1 MHGTKNLHLVGI
13 GLRGGR
19 GTGGQGFLLG
29 REEAAGFLRQAVAS
43 TSGVEA
49 SILSTWNRKEFYVA
63 APLGRSPAGRWWEDL
78 CENQTGLSGAGAD
91 IYSYQ
96 ANGVEVGRHLIRLAC
111 GLDSHGA
118 GDTEVLRELRGAMEL
133 SAECGTLGGH
143 LGRIFTQAA
152 CVGTRVR
159 REIRAIREATN
170 IGATVAE
177 MLASHP
183 ALHTALKGTTKA
195 PFLLVVGAGRIARDV
210 TQHLSRLRLGRI
222 ACVNRTN
229 WKAAALA
236 AECGGRAIRWS
247 DCAAALFKADVLIT
261 ATSVHRPLWS
271 RYQFAQTALQRAGR
285 PLLIVDLGMPPN
297 VPPAHSFEL
306 IEVGMVRD
314 WQKKIQRRRGE
325 IHSTLNRVVEEETA
339 IWEQGRQLPFLGGW
353 DSPLSRENIVEDF
366 RGSRV
371 VWMGD
376 EKRRSTGGRRIHSV
390 R

>member
-1 MHGTKNLHLVGI
+1 
-13 GLRGGR
+13 
-19 GTGGQGFLLG
+19 
-29 REEAAGFLRQAVAS
+29 
-43 TSGVEA
+43 
-49 SILSTWNRKEFYVA
+49 
-63 APLGRSPAGRWWEDL
+63 
-78 CENQTGLSGAGAD
+78 
-91 IYSYQ
+91 
-96 ANGVEVGRHLIRLAC
+96 
-111 GLDSHGA
+111 
-118 GDTEVLRELRGAMEL
+118 MEL

-143 LGRIFTQAA
+143 LGRIFTHAA

-159 REIRAIREATN
+159 REIRAVREATN
-170 IGATVAE
+170 VGATVAE

-183 ALHTALKGTTKA
+183 ALKDTTKA

-210 TQHLSRLRLGRI
+210 TQHLSRSRLGRI
-222 ACVNRTN
+222 ACVNRTD
-229 WKAAALA
+229 WKAAAVA
-236 AECGGRAIRWS
+236 ADCGGRAIRWS

-314 WQKKIQRRRGE
+314 WQKKIQRSRGE
-325 IHSTLNRVVEEETA
+325 IHSTWNRIVEEETA

-371 VWMGD
+371 VWMWD
-376 EKRRSTGGRRIHSV
+376 EKRRSTGGRRIHSL